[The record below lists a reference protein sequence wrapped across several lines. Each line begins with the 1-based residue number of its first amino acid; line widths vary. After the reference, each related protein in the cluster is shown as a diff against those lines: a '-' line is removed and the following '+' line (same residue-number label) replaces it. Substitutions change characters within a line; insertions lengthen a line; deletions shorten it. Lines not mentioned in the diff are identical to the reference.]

1 MDVSDNVTFFCEQ
14 LDEVTSCFKNLYDS
28 LKKLKDKNVKEAVIE
43 AGKKYLRYGSVHFEE
58 LKIFYGDFER
68 QINSVCEQYIKKV
81 DYIEASENNEAR
93 KVEGVFNEIK
103 KEMEM
108 KREKMKNISLYDIK
122 EPSFIYKNGKISN
135 VDIELVKNHPRSY
148 FYEVYMSGNR
158 TNNGDIFID
167 ENIDGENDEL
177 IIKYMMNDE
186 SLIEDLKKTNK
197 EK

>member
-1 MDVSDNVTFFCEQ
+1 
-14 LDEVTSCFKNLYDS
+14 
-28 LKKLKDKNVKEAVIE
+28 
-43 AGKKYLRYGSVHFEE
+43 
-58 LKIFYGDFER
+58 
-68 QINSVCEQYIKKV
+68 
-81 DYIEASENNEAR
+81 
-93 KVEGVFNEIK
+93 
-103 KEMEM
+103 M
-108 KREKMKNISLYDIK
+108 KREKMKTISLYDIK

-197 EK
+197 EKKSKFIHDLDFLQLPVKVLFLIKLE